1 MAKKDKKTAGA
12 GSDFNLQPLNTQR
25 LIDHLRFTLEMG
37 KSAYFGDKKVD
48 AAIAAASDKKKARA
62 SKKSDENASEEES
75 ATAEDNTPVKAK
87 TFGRK
92 DINVAIFGRRGSGKT
107 HICKEEIIRSGCKE
121 VYLNLSTFE
130 RPDLSGYP
138 KIFNLGRDEA
148 YVDFFQPEFFRSL
161 MEGNEPVVLLL
172 DEVDKADPSI
182 WAPLLEITQFRT
194 INGRALPNLIVC
206 LMTGNLISEGGNKPS
221 PPLLDRAEKYLVEPS
236 ALDWLNWAG
245 NAGVHPSVTALI
257 QEKPEVLFGNV
268 DMEDNYADPSP
279 RGWERSSEI
288 AKWGEEH
295 NQESRLVTEKVSG
308 CVGKEA
314 GLHYQMY
321 YEHYIQIIPLS
332 NSIME
337 GKAEKKDLHGLDV
350 TKRWVLWMSVANKLS
365 TIMDKKTFSKEDKT
379 KLNAA
384 GKFMLENTDAENL
397 LCIIRSQ
404 IGRERLMQKN
414 PEMLQLMHQAGN
426 PWAEIFKVFRD
437 KVYQR
442 KARV

>member
-1 MAKKDKKTAGA
+1 MAKTKKQGN
-12 GSDFNLQPLNTQR
+12 GSDFNLQQLTTGR
-25 LIDHLRFTLEMG
+25 LIDHLGFTLKMATDVYNQG
-37 KSAYFGDKKVD
+37 KKEDLAFAAHDKKV
-48 AAIAAASDKKKARA
+48 KAKSS
-62 SKKSDENASEEES
+62 SKKDDDTDDVSQDEPTKRGKS
-75 ATAEDNTPVKAK
+75 
-87 TFGRK
+87 FGRK
-92 DINVAIFGRRGSGKT
+92 DINIAIFGRRGSGKT
-107 HICKEEIIRSGCKE
+107 HICKEQIKLAKCRE

-138 KIFNLGRDEA
+138 KVFNLSKEDNYA
-148 YVDFFQPEFFRSL
+148 DFFQPLFFKPL
-161 MEGNEPVVLLL
+161 MEGDEPVVLLL

-194 INGRALPNLIVC
+194 INGRPLPNLIACV
-206 LMTGNLISEGGNKPS
+206 MTGNLISEGGNKPS

-236 ALDWLNWAG
+236 SAEWLNWAG

-337 GKAEKKDLHGLDV
+337 GKAKKEDLHGLDV

-365 TIMDKKTFSKEDKT
+365 TIMDKKAFNKDDKARLT
-379 KLNAA
+379 AA
-384 GKFMLENTDAENL
+384 AEFMLKNTDAENL

-404 IGRERLMQKN
+404 IGRDRLMSGN
-414 PEMLQLMHQAGN
+414 PEMLTMMHTAGT
-426 PWAEIFKVFRD
+426 PWAEIFKVFRA
-437 KVYQR
+437 KVYER

>member
-1 MAKKDKKTAGA
+1 MGKTNKKQGN
-12 GSDFNLQPLNTQR
+12 GSDFNLQTLTTQR
-25 LIDHLRFTLEMG
+25 LIDHLGFTLRMASDVYNQSRKE
-37 KSAYFGDKKVD
+37 DQ
-48 AAIAAASDKKKARA
+48 AIAAFDKK
-62 SKKSDENASEEES
+62 S
-75 ATAEDNTPVKAK
+75 KAK
-87 TFGRK
+87 TGKKEDDDDEPVKRGKSFGRK
-92 DINVAIFGRRGSGKT
+92 DINIAIFGRRGSGKT
-107 HICKEEIIRSGCKE
+107 HICKEQIGLAKCRE

-138 KIFNLGRDEA
+138 KVFNLSKEDNYA
-148 YVDFFQPEFFRSL
+148 DFFQPLFFKPM
-161 MEGNEPVVLLL
+161 MEGDEPVVLLL

-194 INGRALPNLIVC
+194 INGRPLPNLIACV
-206 LMTGNLISEGGNKPS
+206 MTGNLISEGGNKPS

-236 ALDWLNWAG
+236 SQEWLNWAG

-257 QEKPEVLFGNV
+257 QEKPEVLFGAV

-332 NSIME
+332 NNIME
-337 GKAEKKDLHGLDV
+337 GKAKKEDLHGLDV

-365 TIMDKKTFSKEDKT
+365 TIMDKKSFNKDDKARLT
-379 KLNAA
+379 SAA
-384 GKFMLENTDAENL
+384 EFMLKNTDAENL

-404 IGRERLMQKN
+404 IGRDRLMAGN
-414 PEMLQLMHQAGN
+414 PEMLTMMHTPGT
-426 PWAEIFKVFRD
+426 PWAEIFKVFRS
-437 KVYQR
+437 KVYDRVAR
-442 KARV
+442 K